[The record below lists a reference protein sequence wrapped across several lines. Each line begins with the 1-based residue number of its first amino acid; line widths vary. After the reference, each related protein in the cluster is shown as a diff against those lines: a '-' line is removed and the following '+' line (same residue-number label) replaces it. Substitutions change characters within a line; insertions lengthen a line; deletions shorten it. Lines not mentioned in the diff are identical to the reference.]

1 MRLKVL
7 AVPVLATSF
16 LAGCNHGPLQSG
28 RYGSPDP
35 FGYMKTSAVCQTTK
49 PTTDAQGDRVATM
62 TVRSDDGRCVLAV
75 APPDGGAYASFGV
88 SPTPEHGKAFL
99 YTLDGQTQI
108 AYTPVMAYAGADK
121 FSVVLIRGPGQ
132 KRDNLTVNV
141 TVDAT
146 GVVIPKPAVSAPTPE
161 HKETRKATT
170 TTKRHTVTKARKR

>member
-108 AYTPVMAYAGADK
+108 AYTPVMAYSGPDK

-161 HKETRKATT
+161 RKETRKATT
-170 TTKRHTVTKARKR
+170 TTKRRTVTKARKR